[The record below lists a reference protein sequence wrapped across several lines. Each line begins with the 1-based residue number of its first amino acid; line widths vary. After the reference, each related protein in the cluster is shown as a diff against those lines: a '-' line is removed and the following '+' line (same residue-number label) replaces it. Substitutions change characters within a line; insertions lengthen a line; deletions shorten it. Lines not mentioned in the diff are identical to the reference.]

1 MSIAIS
7 KAIRNELPDD
17 EKDEIKD
24 LLWKKSGK
32 CFLCGRQL
40 NQQTDQIE
48 ADHDVPVAEGGETNL
63 NNLNLA
69 HKKCN
74 NLKKNHPS
82 VQIRPYLE
90 LAAFAE
96 EHEGPIYYSHCLTHF
111 GIKPKSVTIDRDG
124 EMATFHLPDGKV
136 TAAEVFTEQS
146 LDGTRT
152 FEFAFVELPREAISH
167 DEDCQPRS
175 IKTSQVSAI
184 FFDLVTNPLHE
195 QPTVRT
201 TGAGKSKKLLL
212 FDGQHKTLAKWVGN
226 ADTVVV
232 KIYMNLDK
240 EQANFLVG
248 SIQSTV
254 KKLPLTPFEL
264 AQKMSDEFS
273 DRFETYVRD
282 TKGSISEEGFIQ
294 WLPVNYRGRGK
305 TEIKNAVIAL
315 LVRNDDPT
323 LEFVERIGQK
333 SLGIKE
339 TQFISKLLAPLMNF
353 KPLSVEGDD
362 ADKQRANERVN
373 TINIVNR
380 FEQIC
385 ITPGEETG
393 ASIQDKDR
401 AKRMLYQASLE
412 YCMNCLKSVAAHYCK
427 VEKHE
432 AMLEAPLTKPQ
443 IKSIT
448 HGIER
453 MAGHPVWTAD
463 LETTGK
469 QKLRA
474 VDEALKKNQGADKAF
489 KAVGLDVGYLLHNE
503 QIAGDWDD

>member
-17 EKDEIKD
+17 ENDDIKD

-63 NNLNLA
+63 KNLNLA

-82 VQIRPYLE
+82 VRIRPYLE

-96 EHEGPIYYSHCLTHF
+96 EHEGAIYYSDCLRHF
-111 GIKPKSVTIDRDG
+111 AIKPKSVSIERDG
-124 EMATFHLPDGKV
+124 NTATFHLPNGKV
-136 TAAEVFTEQS
+136 TNAEVFTEQS
-146 LDGTRT
+146 LDDSST
-152 FEFAFVELPREAISH
+152 FEFAFVELPREAITH

-175 IKTSQVSAI
+175 IKTSQLKAI
-184 FFDLVTNPLHE
+184 FFDLGRNPLHE

-201 TGAGKSKKLLL
+201 TGTGKNTKLLL
-212 FDGQHKTLAKWVGN
+212 FDGQHKTLAKWVGG

-240 EQANFLVG
+240 DQANFLVG

-264 AQKMSDEFS
+264 AQKMNDEFS
-273 DRFETYVRD
+273 ERFESYVHAAQ
-282 TKGSISEEGFIQ
+282 GPISEEGFIQ
-294 WLPVNYRGRGK
+294 WLPVSDRGRGK

-315 LVRNDDPT
+315 LLTNDDPT
-323 LEFVERIGQK
+323 LEFKERVGK
-333 SLGIKE
+333 KALGIKE
-339 TQFISKLLAPLMNF
+339 AQFVSKLLAPLMQF
-353 KPLSVEGDD
+353 SPLSVEGDD
-362 ADKQRANERVN
+362 GVTQRANERVN
-373 TINIVNR
+373 TIHVVNR

-385 ITPGEETG
+385 IAPGEESG

-401 AKRMLYQASLE
+401 AKRMLYQSALE
-412 YCMNCLKSVAAHYCK
+412 YCMNCLKSVAGICCK
-427 VEKHE
+427 VDSKD
-432 AMLEAPLTKPQ
+432 AMLKAPLTRVQ
-443 IKSIT
+443 LKSIT
-448 HGIER
+448 QAIQR
-453 MAGHPVWTAD
+453 MADHPVWTAN
-463 LETTGK
+463 LETGS
-469 QKLRA
+469 QKLRN
-474 VDEALKKNQGADKAF
+474 VDEALKKNQGAEKAF
-489 KAVGLDVGYLLHNE
+489 RAVGLDVGYLLHNE
-503 QIAGDWDD
+503 ALPSDWDE